1 MEKFEL
7 SKVTRNKCIGWA
19 AKGSK
24 LPDGSVSKGQALITS
39 MFMNDDDTVNV
50 SKAAEYSLKPEQV
63 VYLTPADLN
72 PAYTQGV
79 KAAME
84 YHAKECDMSKDDL
97 VYKLIVAD
105 AMQDAANKSVAAFR
119 PVTDKAKE
127 RAYSTMVKLLEAS
140 GKTKEQ
146 IEAALIA
153 LK

>member
-1 MEKFEL
+1 MDKFDL
-7 SKVTRNKCIGWA
+7 TKVTRNKCLGWVP
-19 AKGSK
+19 KGSK
-24 LPDGSVSKGQALITS
+24 LPDGSVSKGQAIITS
-39 MFMNDDDTVNV
+39 MLVNDDDSVN
-50 SKAAEYSLKPEQV
+50 AELAREHGIDPKLV
-63 VYLTPADLN
+63 VYLTPSDLN
-72 PAYTQGV
+72 PAYAAGV
-79 KAAME
+79 KSALE

-97 VYKLIVAD
+97 VYKLIIAD
-105 AMQDAANKSVAAFR
+105 AMQDAANKSVGAFR